1 MIAMQTIADIR
12 RALGLSQAE
21 MAERMGLS
29 QSSISRFETGELP
42 LDKRTLL
49 AAQALLDRAE

>member
-1 MIAMQTIADIR
+1 METLSDIR

-49 AAQALLDRAE
+49 AAQALLSADKAA

>member
-1 MIAMQTIADIR
+1 MDNITDIR
-12 RALGLSQAE
+12 RALGISQAE

-29 QSSISRFETGELP
+29 QSSISRFESGDLP

-49 AAQALLDRAE
+49 AAKALLQADKAA